1 MINSWYKQSA
11 LRVFIN
17 GFPIED
23 DMGKMG
29 KGFTSANEWEAVD
42 IGLGDRPRP
51 MYISA
56 KLDPKY
62 KKELIDY

>member
-1 MINSWYKQSA
+1 MKETSSKCLMMINSRYKQSA

-29 KGFTSANEWEAVD
+29 KGFTSANE
-42 IGLGDRPRP
+42 
-51 MYISA
+51 
-56 KLDPKY
+56 
-62 KKELIDY
+62 